1 MGYRTKASP
10 NSKHTYLQRMLH
22 ALDITPYELCQELD
36 VSMKEI
42 APILYSKMA
51 PHEMDAFELWWN
63 LHDMLS
69 ERIANLLAVQQEL
82 NRSLQADRA
91 RRVARIERVRNRP
104 AL

>member
-1 MGYRTKASP
+1 
-10 NSKHTYLQRMLH
+10 MLH
-22 ALDITPYELCQELD
+22 ALDITPYELCRELELD
-36 VSMKEI
+36 MKDV
-42 APILYSKMA
+42 APILFSKQM

-91 RRVARIERVRNRP
+91 RRVARNERVRNRP
-104 AL
+104 TL